1 MDGMKIR
8 GMSSQHAFSEI
19 MYEDYGVR
27 WLLRI
32 CRVLQM

>member
-8 GMSSQHAFSEI
+8 EMSSQHAFSEI
-19 MYEDYGVR
+19 IYENYGVS